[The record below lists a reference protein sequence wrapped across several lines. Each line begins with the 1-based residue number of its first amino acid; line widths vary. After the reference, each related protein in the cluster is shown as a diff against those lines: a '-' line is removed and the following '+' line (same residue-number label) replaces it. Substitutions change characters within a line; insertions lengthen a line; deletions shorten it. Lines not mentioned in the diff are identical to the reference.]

1 MGLDAH
7 VYCDCF
13 ERGRLRTPPLAK
25 WDVYL
30 DEHGGCAPRTK
41 EMDELIAFD
50 TWRYQEACEHAD
62 GYLLHHRL
70 GNIALI
76 ALFRELVNP
85 HADRFPLIVHKII
98 YSGSHCGDCLDTTDV
113 EKLDTELTALS
124 KIHAPR
130 KNDEQFLR
138 DFEQQL
144 RELVAASRS
153 VGKPIVF

>member
-13 ERGRLRTPPLAK
+13 ERGRLRTPPRTA
-25 WDVYL
+25 WDVYV

-41 EMDELIAFD
+41 DTDEQIAFD
-50 TWRYQEACEHAD
+50 RWRNSHACEHQD
-62 GYLLHHRL
+62 GWLLHHRL

-76 ALFRELVNP
+76 GLFRQLLNP
-85 HADRFPLIVHKII
+85 HADRLPVVVHKII
-98 YSGSHCGDCLDTTDV
+98 YSGTHCGDRLDTADV
-113 EKLDTELTALS
+113 EKLSMELTALAT
-124 KIHAPR
+124 IHAPR
-130 KNDEQFLR
+130 RKDEAFLR